1 MQYFDPQLRS
11 PGVEARQKLMAG
23 KCTMAQHPTLSR
35 YEQEF
40 RRLCR
45 DCPDLSLTD
54 QICWFIAGLT
64 PELKRNCVTMPDG
77 TDWRDLPALIQFAHG
92 VEARTIA
99 ATENHPSQPKR
110 PRLAHATCDVAA
122 TQASQS
128 RNKPRP
134 QTRGK
139 ENAGPSGV
147 ATAPPA
153 AVPGRFHGLWR
164 HSLAKGWRDVGG
176 RPYKEDGV
184 RWMEVVN
191 ARECLNCHRSLATPS
206 AEGGCS
212 TRLPCGK
219 VLP

>member
-1 MQYFDPQLRS
+1 
-11 PGVEARQKLMAG
+11 VV
-23 KCTMAQHPTLSR
+23 
-35 YEQEF
+35 
-40 RRLCR
+40 RRLTKR
-45 DCPDLSLTD
+45 WRNGSLP
-54 QICWFIAGLT
+54 AVAT

-206 AEGGCS
+206 AEGGCACERA
-212 TRLPCGK
+212 TRKRKGGGGERVGK
-219 VLP
+219 RSA